1 MATKELSEIMTDLQK
16 SSDPHA
22 GSLLQ
27 KVGNEIKE
35 LDGNTIALASNLSA
49 LSDRVDDSVEELQE
63 SIDNHSQLL
72 FDIDKSKASKEY
84 VNNTI
89 ENYTFVA
96 SYYTGSSPQDTTWE
110 QFYVAVSSGQYKK
123 FECQVFGD
131 AEAYLLKNMYVEV
144 TANGVDYTF
153 SGSVRDKNYSVK
165 FSQLHPAG
173 GVLEVTE
180 SAGGLSSV
188 AHDDTLTGDGTTA
201 NPLSVV
207 GGGSGGPSTLF
218 KTVSDMQA
226 ASLNVGDV
234 VETAGFYSVGD
245 GGGAKYQ
252 IQSTGTPN
260 GMDSIAVAG
269 NKIAKLLV
277 SSKMSTEQIGYQ
289 SDDMTK
295 TCNSYVLRLITLGVK
310 NVHFGNHKY
319 WFTRELDIL
328 TPDITLEGDGIL
340 GNEPTSELCIKEQG
354 VYFIHAER
362 RNFKVK
368 NLTISNRSGT
378 NGTLQPNPSTFG
390 GVGIRCRLWSSG
402 GSDPDLLTS
411 HYGFMFENVYI
422 RNFRRGVELG
432 GNVKWDCRFFNVRT
446 QNCDI
451 GFELKESSFC
461 LEFNLLC
468 VDHCLT
474 TGFQC
479 YGDVNATML
488 NCNFGSLGNAVK
500 VAKYN
505 ESGLAPYRD
514 VQLKF
519 IGCNFECA
527 NAESGITNNRGLY
540 VDVEDDI
547 DATLDFDACRFT
559 QNHATGVSSNRCM
572 SFSNT
577 TKAIFKS
584 CEVYVNS
591 DNYNP
596 TLFFDESRPPKDE
609 AASLKFINDKMNL
622 PTNIYG
628 TNSYRCINLDN
639 IFTTEGGGTSSVNL
653 FNGSV
658 ARVLNGYITSGGK
671 YMESQGTRTIVVP
684 LEEVMGSL
692 TISMDSDCSNRW
704 VCALHNSI
712 PANNEEGLQVI
723 SDSSMNP
730 PTTADGRKYTNF
742 QNINKQYLLV
752 YYVISSSAPSGDWEN
767 AKSNT
772 MLTSNGQYTPFVPY
786 SPSSEK
792 KCVFSDNFIPKK
804 ILDLIPQG

>member
-1 MATKELSEIMTDLQK
+1 MLKRCFSQSLNNDGRLAFNEKQCLTPSQKE
-16 SSDPHA
+16 
-22 GSLLQ
+22 
-27 KVGNEIKE
+27 
-35 LDGNTIALASNLSA
+35 IARKNMGITEA
-49 LSDRVDDSVEELQE
+49 
-63 SIDNHSQLL
+63 
-72 FDIDKSKASKEY
+72 ASKEAPKDGNIY
-84 VNNTI
+84 
-89 ENYTFVA
+89 
-96 SYYTGSSPQDTTWE
+96 G
-110 QFYVAVSSGQYKK
+110 
-123 FECQVFGD
+123 
-131 AEAYLLKNMYVEV
+131 LKNGNWAKVE
-144 TANGVDYTF
+144 G
-153 SGSVRDKNYSVK
+153 GGGGPE
-165 FSQLHPAG
+165 SQLFF
-173 GVLEVTE
+173 E
-180 SAGGLSSV
+180 SV
-188 AHDDTLTGDGTTA
+188 AEMKAATS
-201 NPLSVV
+201 LSV
-207 GGGSGGPSTLF
+207 
-218 KTVSDMQA
+218 
-226 ASLNVGDV
+226 GDIV
-234 VETAGFYSVGD
+234 QTYGFYSVND
-245 GGGAKYQ
+245 GGSAKYR
-252 IQSTGTPN
+252 IQDTGTAN
-260 GMDSIAVAG
+260 EMDLISVAG
-269 NKIAKLLV
+269 GKIARLLIE
-277 SSKMSTEQIGYQ
+277 SKMSTEQIGYQ
-289 SDDMTK
+289 ADDMTK
-295 TCNSYVLRLITLGVK
+295 TCNSYVLRLIKLGVK
-310 NVHFGNHKY
+310 IVHFGNHKY

-354 VYFIHAER
+354 VYFIQAER

-402 GSDPDLLTS
+402 GSNPDPLTS
-411 HYGFMFENVYI
+411 HYGFMFENVYV

-519 IGCNFECA
+519 IGCNFECD

-547 DATLDFDACRFT
+547 DAILDFDACRFT

-584 CEVYVNS
+584 CEVYINS
-591 DNYNP
+591 DNYKP
-596 TLFFDESRPPKDE
+596 SLFFDESRPPKDE

-622 PTNIYG
+622 PNDIYG

-639 IFTTEGGGTSSVNL
+639 IFTIEGGGTSGVNL
-653 FNGSV
+653 FDGSV
-658 ARVLNGYITSGGK
+658 ARVLNGYITSAGK
-671 YMESQGTRTIVVP
+671 YLESQNTRTIVVP
-684 LEEVMGSL
+684 LSEITGSL
-692 TISMDSDCSNRW
+692 TISMDADCSSRW
-704 VCALHNSI
+704 ICALSDTI
-712 PANNEEGLQVI
+712 PVSNEEGLQII
-723 SDSSMNP
+723 SDSSTNP
-730 PTTADGRKYTNF
+730 PTTADGRKYINF
-742 QNINKQYLLV
+742 QNTNKQYLLV
-752 YYVISSSAPSGDWEN
+752 YYVISTSAPSGDWEN

-772 MLTSNGQYTPFVPY
+772 MLTGNGQYTPFVPY
-786 SPSSEK
+786 SSSSEK
-792 KCVFSDNFIPKK
+792 KCVLSDDFIPKK
-804 ILDLIPQG
+804 LLDLIPQG